1 VDLERLEGVRLRDG
15 EIEMTEIRDIKTEV
29 RRTSNDG

>member
-15 EIEMTEIRDIKTEV
+15 EIEMTEIRDIKTE
-29 RRTSNDG
+29 SAEDQQ